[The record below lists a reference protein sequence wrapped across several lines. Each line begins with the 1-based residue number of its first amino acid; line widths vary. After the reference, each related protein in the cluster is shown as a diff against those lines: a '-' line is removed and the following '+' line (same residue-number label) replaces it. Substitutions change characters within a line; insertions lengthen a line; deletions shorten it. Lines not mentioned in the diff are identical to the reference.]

1 MHGCGEAVC
10 GGRSH
15 EVVARNEPAAC
26 CAGRGARGATPIFFV
41 ILHRQTVWDPAVMD
55 TSITNELNP
64 TSHRAGSDSHF
75 EPAGMGSLE
84 YYFSFSVMLQFKQA
98 AYHLPIYLL

>member
-1 MHGCGEAVC
+1 MARQCAAGEATRLWLATSRRHAAQV
-10 GGRSH
+10 
-15 EVVARNEPAAC
+15 EARVEQ
-26 CAGRGARGATPIFFV
+26 RLFFFV

-98 AYHLPIYLL
+98 AYHLPLYLL